1 MSGHRVQITVFLEPN
16 VHQAAKQR
24 AGEMKLS
31 LSATVAEAAKESLL
45 SSYRSERETEILK
58 ATERNLYALRRLDQ
72 RMRIELQVLKELIGL
87 GMRSFF
93 NHIPPVPESGKT
105 AALLSGKQRFQR
117 YLDLVAANL
126 RGGDSILAGV
136 PLPEPVAIPADEH
149 SADGATAT
157 PQASGQASGQPSATV
172 ETPNDRREA
181 RTASI
186 APSPHKLARGQT
198 HDQEIGLFES
208 TKPKETVKQK
218 ESHAT

>member
-1 MSGHRVQITVFLEPN
+1 MSVHRVQVTVFLEPQ
-16 VHQAAKQR
+16 VHRAAKER

-45 SSYRSERETEILK
+45 SSYRSERETETLK
-58 ATERNLYALRRLDQ
+58 ATERNLFALRRLDQ

-126 RGGDSILAGV
+126 RGGDSILADV
-136 PLPEPVAIPADEH
+136 PLPETVEIAADARHAE
-149 SADGATAT
+149 AATAT
-157 PQASGQASGQPSATV
+157 PQPSGQPSETV
-172 ETPNDRREA
+172 ETQNGRREA
-181 RTASI
+181 RTPSI
-186 APSPHKLARGQT
+186 SPVSHKLTRSQT
-198 HDQEIGLFES
+198 HQREIGLFEA
-208 TKPKETVKQK
+208 TNPKETVKQK
-218 ESHAT
+218 ESHGT

>member
-1 MSGHRVQITVFLEPN
+1 MSGHRIQITVFLEPQ
-16 VHQAAKQR
+16 VHRAAKQR
-24 AGEMKLS
+24 AGEIKLS

-72 RMRIELQVLKELIGL
+72 RMRIEVQVLKELIGL

-126 RGGDSILAGV
+126 RGGDSILADV
-136 PLPEPVAIPADEH
+136 PLPEPGGIPADAQN
-149 SADGATAT
+149 SDAATSTAR
-157 PQASGQASGQPSATV
+157 QLGQPSETV
-172 ETPNDRREA
+172 ETSNGRREA
-181 RTASI
+181 GPPSI
-186 APSPHKLARGQT
+186 APVPHKIARNQT
-198 HDQEIGLFES
+198 QDQEIGLF
-208 TKPKETVKQK
+208 ETVKQK
-218 ESHAT
+218 ESHGT

>member
-1 MSGHRVQITVFLEPN
+1 MSSHRVQVTVFLEPQ
-16 VHQAAKQR
+16 VHRAAKQR

-87 GMRSFF
+87 GKRSFF
-93 NHIPPVPESGKT
+93 NHSPPVPESGKT

-126 RGGDSILAGV
+126 RGGDSILADV
-136 PLPEPVAIPADEH
+136 PLPGPVGITDDAPDREA
-149 SADGATAT
+149 ATAT
-157 PQASGQASGQPSATV
+157 PQPSETV
-172 ETPNDRREA
+172 ETPNGRREA
-181 RTASI
+181 STPSI
-186 APSPHKLARGQT
+186 APVLHKLARSQT
-198 HDQEIGLFES
+198 HEREIGLF
-208 TKPKETVKQK
+208 ETVKQK
-218 ESHAT
+218 ESHGT

>member
-1 MSGHRVQITVFLEPN
+1 MSGHRIQITVFLEPQ
-16 VHQAAKQR
+16 VHRAAKQR

-45 SSYRSERETEILK
+45 SSYRSERETETLK
-58 ATERNLYALRRLDQ
+58 ATERNLFALRRLDQ

-126 RGGDSILAGV
+126 RGGDSILADV
-136 PLPEPVAIPADEH
+136 PLPGPVGITDDAPDREA
-149 SADGATAT
+149 ATAT
-157 PQASGQASGQPSATV
+157 PQPSVQPS
-172 ETPNDRREA
+172 ETLEMPKVRRDAKHQTPSIPPVSHKRAGSQTDDR
-181 RTASI
+181 
-186 APSPHKLARGQT
+186 
-198 HDQEIGLFES
+198 EIGLFEA
-208 TKPKETVKQK
+208 VKQK
-218 ESHAT
+218 ESHGT

>member
-1 MSGHRVQITVFLEPN
+1 MSGRRVQVTVFLEPQ
-16 VHQAAKQR
+16 VHRAAKQR

-31 LSATVAEAAKESLL
+31 LSAAVAEAAKESLL

-126 RGGDSILAGV
+126 RGGDSILADV
-136 PLPEPVAIPADEH
+136 PLPEPVEIPRDVHDAE
-149 SADGATAT
+149 AATAA
-157 PQASGQASGQPSATV
+157 PQPSGPSSETV
-172 ETPNDRREA
+172 ETPNGRREA
-181 RTASI
+181 RSEAPLI
-186 APSPHKLARGQT
+186 APVSHKPARSQT
-198 HDQEIGLFES
+198 HEREIGLFE
-208 TKPKETVKQK
+208 TCKQKETVKQK
-218 ESHAT
+218 ESHGA